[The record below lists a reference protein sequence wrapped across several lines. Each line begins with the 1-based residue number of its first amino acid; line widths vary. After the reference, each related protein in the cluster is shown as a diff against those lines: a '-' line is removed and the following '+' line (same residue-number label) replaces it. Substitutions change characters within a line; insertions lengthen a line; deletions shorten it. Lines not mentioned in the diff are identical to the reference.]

1 MSFAN
6 IKEKV
11 SPTGKGVNQMAKG
24 KYEQWLTE
32 EGLIKIEGWAKD
44 GLIDEDIAKN
54 MGINVRTLYT
64 WQEKYDQIKQALKV
78 GKEVAD
84 RIIENALYKSAQG
97 YKVSL
102 KKAFKVHKIEYDPK
116 TGRRKKEYDEI
127 VTAEEEEYVPAQVTA
142 QIFWLKNRK
151 PDKWRDKPVDETI
164 DNNIT
169 IKWEEEG
176 YAD

>member
-1 MSFAN
+1 
-6 IKEKV
+6 
-11 SPTGKGVNQMAKG
+11 MAKG

-32 EGLIKIEGWAKD
+32 EGLIKLEGWAKD

-84 RIIENALYKSAQG
+84 RVVENALYKSAQG
-97 YKVSL
+97 YKVTL
-102 KKAFKVHKIEYDPK
+102 KKAFKVHKIEYDTK
-116 TGRRKKEYDEI
+116 TGRRKREYDEI
-127 VTAEEEEYVPAQVTA
+127 VQADEEEYVPAQVTA

-151 PDKWRDKPVDETI
+151 SDKWRDKPVDETI

-169 IKWEEEG
+169 ISFDGCEEFAE
-176 YAD
+176 

>member
-1 MSFAN
+1 
-6 IKEKV
+6 
-11 SPTGKGVNQMAKG
+11 MAKG

-32 EGLIKIEGWAKD
+32 EGLIKLEGWAKD

-84 RIIENALYKSAQG
+84 RVVENALYKSAQG
-97 YKVSL
+97 YKVTL
-102 KKAFKVHKIEYDPK
+102 KKAFKVHKIEYDTK
-116 TGRRKKEYDEI
+116 TGRRKREYDE
-127 VTAEEEEYVPAQVTA
+127 VVQAEEEEYVPAQVTA

-151 PDKWRDKPVDETI
+151 PEKWRDKPVDETI
-164 DNNIT
+164 DNNVT
-169 IKWEEEG
+169 IKWEEAEF
-176 YAD
+176 AD

>member
-1 MSFAN
+1 
-6 IKEKV
+6 
-11 SPTGKGVNQMAKG
+11 MAKG

-84 RIIENALYKSAQG
+84 RIIENAL
-97 YKVSL
+97 
-102 KKAFKVHKIEYDPK
+102 
-116 TGRRKKEYDEI
+116 
-127 VTAEEEEYVPAQVTA
+127 
-142 QIFWLKNRK
+142 
-151 PDKWRDKPVDETI
+151 
-164 DNNIT
+164 
-169 IKWEEEG
+169 
-176 YAD
+176 

>member
-1 MSFAN
+1 
-6 IKEKV
+6 
-11 SPTGKGVNQMAKG
+11 MAKG

-32 EGLIKIEGWAKD
+32 EGLIKLEGWAKD

-84 RIIENALYKSAQG
+84 RVVENALYKSAQG
-97 YKVSL
+97 YKVTL
-102 KKAFKVHKIEYDPK
+102 KKAFKVHKIEYDTK
-116 TGRRKKEYDEI
+116 TGRRKREYDEI
-127 VTAEEEEYVPAQVTA
+127 VQAEEEEYVPAQVTA

-151 PDKWRDKPVDETI
+151 PEKWRDKPVDETI
-164 DNNIT
+164 DNNVT
-169 IKWEEEG
+169 IKWEEAEF
-176 YAD
+176 AD